1 MVKLMKDLGAN
12 INAQTSL
19 GRTPLSKA
27 CFLGLK
33 EIVEYLLSCPEIK
46 ISI

>member
-1 MVKLMKDLGAN
+1 MVTLMKDLGAD
-12 INAQTSL
+12 INAQSSL

-27 CFLGLK
+27 CFLGII